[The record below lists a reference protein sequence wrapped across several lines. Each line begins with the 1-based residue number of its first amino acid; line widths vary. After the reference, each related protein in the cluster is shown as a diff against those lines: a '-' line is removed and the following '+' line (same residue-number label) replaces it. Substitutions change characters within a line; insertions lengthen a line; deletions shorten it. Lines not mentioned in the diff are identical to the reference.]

1 MSPPTAILAAIA
13 LPLLG
18 VPLIALLGSRPN
30 VREAVTL
37 TTGGILFL
45 VVLSLA
51 AEVFAGARPEI
62 HLIEILPGLALGFK
76 IEPLGMLFALIA
88 SGLWIITSIY
98 SIGYMRGH
106 HEEQQTRFYVFFAVA
121 IAAVVGAAFSRNMLP
136 LFIF

>member
-30 VREAVTL
+30 VRETVTL

-51 AEVFAGARPEI
+51 AEVFAGARPE
-62 HLIEILPGLALGFK
+62 
-76 IEPLGMLFALIA
+76 
-88 SGLWIITSIY
+88 S
-98 SIGYMRGH
+98 
-106 HEEQQTRFYVFFAVA
+106 AVT
-121 IAAVVGAAFSRNMLP
+121 AAARPPSN
-136 LFIF
+136 